1 MSMRSEEPEAGQGR
15 GNAPV
20 LTQTEARQAVT
31 PHVTRFVL
39 GWGLLLVIL
48 AFCLVY
54 VFRL

>member
-1 MSMRSEEPEAGQGR
+1 MSITSEDREVTPRR
-15 GNAPV
+15 GNIPV
-20 LTQTEARQAVT
+20 LRQTEARQGVT

-54 VFRL
+54 VFRP

>member
-1 MSMRSEEPEAGQGR
+1 MRSEEREVAQRR
-15 GNAPV
+15 GNTPV
-20 LTQTEARQAVT
+20 LTETEARQGVT

-39 GWGLLLVIL
+39 GWGLSLVIL

>member
-1 MSMRSEEPEAGQGR
+1 MSMRSEEREVAQRR
-15 GNAPV
+15 GNTPV
-20 LTQTEARQAVT
+20 LTETEARQGVT

-39 GWGLLLVIL
+39 GWGLSLVIL